1 MQSNT
6 PAIGIDLGTTYSC
19 VGVWQNDKVEIIA
32 NDQGNR
38 TTPSYVAFTEN
49 DRLIGDSAKGQTAR
63 NPKNTIFDAKRLI
76 GRKVT
81 DKAVV
86 EDMKNWPFKVV
97 SGPENRPLIEAT
109 HKGEKK
115 QLRPEE
121 VSSMVLTKMKD
132 VAEQFLGTTIT
143 KAVVTVPAY
152 FNDAQRQATK
162 DAGRIAGL
170 DVMRIIN
177 EPTAAA
183 IAYGLEKTGGERNV
197 LIFDLGGGTFD
208 VSLLTIEEGIFEVK
222 ATNGDTHLGGE
233 DFDNRVLEF
242 CIQDFKN
249 KTGIDISKNARS
261 TRRLRTQVERAKRT
275 LSSSF
280 SAQIECEALA
290 EGEDYSYTLSRA
302 KFEELCIDLFRKCM
316 GPVEAVIKDSGMSK
330 GQINDIVLVG
340 GSTRIPKI
348 QELLSSY
355 FNGKEL
361 NKSINPDEAVAYGA
375 AVQAAI
381 LNGDANDNEKLNSC
395 VLLDAVALSKGIE
408 TAGGVMTNLIPRNTT
423 IPTKKSQVFTT
434 YADNQPGVNIQVFEG
449 ERAMTKD
456 NRKLGTFNLDNIPPA
471 PRGVPKIEVTF
482 DVDANGIL
490 NVYAKDQATGKE
502 NHITITDNSGKLSA
516 EEIERMVQEAE
527 QYKEEDQK
535 IKAQVESRNK
545 LENLTY
551 QMKNTI
557 NDPKTGEKIE
567 SADKETIER
576 LCNETQAWL
585 DSNGQAS
592 VEEYEAKQ
600 KEFEAVV
607 NPIMQKIYQSAG
619 PQPDNPMNG
628 QMPQGQ
634 PAGGDDMDLD

>member
-1 MQSNT
+1 M
-6 PAIGIDLGTTYSC
+6 
-19 VGVWQNDKVEIIA
+19 
-32 NDQGNR
+32 
-38 TTPSYVAFTEN
+38 
-49 DRLIGDSAKGQTAR
+49 
-63 NPKNTIFDAKRLI
+63 
-76 GRKVT
+76 
-81 DKAVV
+81 
-86 EDMKNWPFKVV
+86 
-97 SGPENRPLIEAT
+97 
-109 HKGEKK
+109 
-115 QLRPEE
+115 
-121 VSSMVLTKMKD
+121 
-132 VAEQFLGTTIT
+132 
-143 KAVVTVPAY
+143 
-152 FNDAQRQATK
+152 
-162 DAGRIAGL
+162 
-170 DVMRIIN
+170 
-177 EPTAAA
+177 
-183 IAYGLEKTGGERNV
+183 
-197 LIFDLGGGTFD
+197 
-208 VSLLTIEEGIFEVK
+208 
-222 ATNGDTHLGGE
+222 
-233 DFDNRVLEF
+233 
-242 CIQDFKN
+242 
-249 KTGIDISKNARS
+249 
-261 TRRLRTQVERAKRT
+261 ERAKRT

-557 NDPKTGEKIE
+557 NDPQTKDKIDAGDKT
-567 SADKETIER
+567 TIER
-576 LCNETQAWL
+576 MCNETQKWL
-585 DSNGQAS
+585 DEHGDAS
-592 VEEYEAKQ
+592 VEEYAAK
-600 KEFEAVV
+600 
-607 NPIMQKIYQSAG
+607 
-619 PQPDNPMNG
+619 
-628 QMPQGQ
+628 
-634 PAGGDDMDLD
+634 